1 MTAAFTSAPTLL
13 REEALRLDRLGL
25 WGALEG
31 QVREFIQHSPI
42 RCGWSMDIAPGLQSP
57 PSAMSAAVYGIFT
70 ELLRNVA
77 HHAQASEVE
86 IRVSAHASD
95 ITVVVKDNG
104 RGAPPSL
111 FDGRDAHGIRGMRE
125 QASQFGGWLHIDS
138 QMNLGTMAILTMP
151 MYQRRQAFSSS
162 TAL

>member
-1 MTAAFTSAPTLL
+1 MAATSFSSAPPVRVDIPPL
-13 REEALRLDRLGL
+13 ERLGL
-25 WGALEG
+25 WDALEG
-31 QVREFIQHSPI
+31 LVREFIDQTSI
-42 RCGWSMDIAPGLQSP
+42 TCSLSVDRVPGLPSP
-57 PSAMSAAVYGIFT
+57 PADLSAAVYDIFA

-77 HHAQASEVE
+77 HHAQATEVE

-95 ITVVVKDNG
+95 VTVVVKDNG
-104 RGAPPSL
+104 RGAPLSL
-111 FDGRDAHGIRGMRE
+111 FDGRDAHGVRGMRE

-138 QMNLGTMAILTMP
+138 QMNQGTMAILTMP